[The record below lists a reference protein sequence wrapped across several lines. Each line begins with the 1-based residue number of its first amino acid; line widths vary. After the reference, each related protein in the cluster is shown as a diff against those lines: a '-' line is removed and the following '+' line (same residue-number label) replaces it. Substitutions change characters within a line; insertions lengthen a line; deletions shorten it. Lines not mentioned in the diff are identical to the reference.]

1 MLKRSFIAAAAL
13 LIAGGVFGQ
22 AYRWVDEDG
31 LVHYS
36 DRPEPGAELVMLPQ
50 QTRSSR
56 PSSRP
61 APTTS
66 RSSRYSTSQQE
77 EPEDTRFA
85 YESIEVS
92 SPAAEETLWNIEA
105 VVSVVVSLQPGLRP
119 GHRVRAYFDGES
131 QMVDGTRFQLDG
143 AFRGTHNIQV
153 EILDETGE
161 MMIRSRPNRFY
172 VQQNT
177 IIGGRAPR

>member
-1 MLKRSFIAAAAL
+1 MRSAATA
-13 LIAGGVFGQ
+13 
-22 AYRWVDEDG
+22 
-31 LVHYS
+31 
-36 DRPEPGAELVMLPQ
+36 
-50 QTRSSR
+50 
-56 PSSRP
+56 
-61 APTTS
+61 
-66 RSSRYSTSQQE
+66 
-77 EPEDTRFA
+77 FA

-92 SPAAEETLWNIEA
+92 SPEAEETLWNIEG
-105 VVSVVVSLQPGLRP
+105 VVNVAVSLQPGLRP

-131 QMVDGTRFQLDG
+131 RMVGGMRFQLEG

-177 IIGGRAPR
+177 IIGGRGPR

>member
-22 AYRWVDEDG
+22 VAYRWVDEDG
-31 LVHYS
+31 IVVFS

-50 QTRSSR
+50 QSRSSR

-77 EPEDTRFA
+77 KADNAPFA
-85 YESIEVS
+85 YESVEVS
-92 SPAAEETLWNIEA
+92 SPAAEETLWNIEG
-105 VVSVVVSLQPGLRP
+105 VVNVAVSLQPGLQP

-131 QMVDGTRFQLDG
+131 RMVDGTRFQLEG
-143 AFRGTHNIQV
+143 AYRGTHNIQV

-177 IIGGRAPR
+177 IVRSPR